1 MRPTLTKGIKEGVGL
16 YSVIYD
22 DMRYDASQYMA
33 WAFLKMFGI
42 SAPNPDV
49 LSHTKCALHKSRQW
63 EYENEW
69 RLVDYSTR
77 NYLVENH
84 TKVLRINKRTKYD
97 RETDKGV

>member
-1 MRPTLTKGIKEGVGL
+1 
-16 YSVIYD
+16 
-22 DMRYDASQYMA
+22 MRYDASQYMA

-69 RLVDYSTR
+69 RLVNYSTR

-84 TKVLRINKRTKYD
+84 TEVLRINKRTKYD